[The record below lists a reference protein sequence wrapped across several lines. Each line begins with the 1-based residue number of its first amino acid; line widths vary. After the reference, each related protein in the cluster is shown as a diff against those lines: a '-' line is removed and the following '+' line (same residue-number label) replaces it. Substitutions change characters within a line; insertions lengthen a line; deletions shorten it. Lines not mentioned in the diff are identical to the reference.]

1 MSTQDE
7 NTKAE
12 GMSKTAKLNDGQ
24 VPQGSTASEVQS
36 AVDQGQSP
44 QQGLSEGMSNEG
56 KQTGGTYSPSTSAAQ
71 SAVDKNN

>member
-12 GMSKTAKLNDGQ
+12 AMSKTAKLNDGQ
-24 VPQGSTASEVQS
+24 IPQGSTTSKVQS

-56 KQTGGTYSPSTSAAQ
+56 KQMGGTYSPSTSAAQ